1 MLRVDINLLFTV
13 INLLLLTVAF
23 RIFLFKPVKKI
34 IEKRQEEVDAEYN
47 EAKKKQEEADALMKQ
62 CEEDTAALEA
72 TKEKVLKDAKNDA
85 MTEYKRIIS
94 EAEITA
100 KEIKEE
106 AKVQAA
112 GTKENLLKKTEQE
125 YAELVIDA
133 AKKVVGSQYGEELDR
148 SLYDEFLTKV
158 GEKS

>member
-13 INLLLLTVAF
+13 INILLLAVAF
-23 RIFLFKPVKKI
+23 KIFLFKPVENI
-34 IEKRQEEVDAEYN
+34 IAKRQEEVEEQYDA
-47 EAKKKQEEADALMKQ
+47 AVKKQEEAEELKKK
-62 CEEDTAALEA
+62 CEEDAAELEEQ
-72 TKEKVLKDAKNDA
+72 KEKVLKDAKNDA
-85 MTEYKRIIS
+85 MTEYKRIVS
-94 EAEITA
+94 EAEVTA

-112 GTKENLLKKTEQE
+112 GTKENLLKKTEEE
-125 YAELVIDA
+125 YANLVIDA

-158 GEKS
+158 GEKA